1 MWRFV
6 CGVADAVSLVV
17 QQRRSRSGACYIVS
31 DYVSTVLTC
40 FSVKVCPKSGHGET

>member
-17 QQRRSRSGACYIVS
+17 QQRKSRSGACYIVS
-31 DYVSTVLTC
+31 DYDSTVFDLFLC
-40 FSVKVCPKSGHGET
+40 ESVSEKRQW

>member
-17 QQRRSRSGACYIVS
+17 QQRRSRSGASYIVF

-40 FSVKVCPKSGHGET
+40 FSVLCESVSEKRPW